1 MSFQRVTEAF
11 IDRTE
16 SYYYESDE
24 AFGTSI
30 LAGILEEV
38 YGEDKVVPLSETGA
52 LTISSKNKNKGYF
65 IISDYLFY
73 DVTELDSL
81 REFIRAGNHAM
92 FLASSASYELDS
104 TLLHNLLWEE
114 SDSDSILHLS
124 IAQTDN
130 VYDLNCHLD
139 QLDTLES
146 RYYSTITIPSEDSIG
161 YIIHGYQQEG
171 EVVSISYPLGQGSI
185 YLHSIPYAFTNV
197 ALKQEGMNDYVR
209 KILPLMDIDTLYLD
223 HTYYMDWTDT
233 RDQNILQYIMSQPG
247 LKAAYYLTLAT
258 LLLFLISRAKRRQ
271 KVVPVILSDE
281 NTSLEYVHTVSQLYR
296 SHNQHYKL
304 VKHIETIFN
313 EWVHKKYFI
322 KRDHHN
328 FIDVLSQ
335 KSKIE
340 KPKIEKIL
348 NQIKSAKGNT
358 RFDEDRLINLH
369 KDLHHFYKNCK

>member
-1 MSFQRVTEAF
+1 MNRSIAIPVIIAVLLGLGLLYMSFQRVTEAF

-146 RYYSTITIPSEDSIG
+146 RY
-161 YIIHGYQQEG
+161 
-171 EVVSISYPLGQGSI
+171 
-185 YLHSIPYAFTNV
+185 
-197 ALKQEGMNDYVR
+197 
-209 KILPLMDIDTLYLD
+209 
-223 HTYYMDWTDT
+223 
-233 RDQNILQYIMSQPG
+233 
-247 LKAAYYLTLAT
+247 
-258 LLLFLISRAKRRQ
+258 
-271 KVVPVILSDE
+271 
-281 NTSLEYVHTVSQLYR
+281 
-296 SHNQHYKL
+296 
-304 VKHIETIFN
+304 
-313 EWVHKKYFI
+313 
-322 KRDHHN
+322 
-328 FIDVLSQ
+328 
-335 KSKIE
+335 
-340 KPKIEKIL
+340 
-348 NQIKSAKGNT
+348 
-358 RFDEDRLINLH
+358 
-369 KDLHHFYKNCK
+369 